1 MKLFRREAEYEH
13 RDAVKEDSAATAAID
28 EVRKKILGQTTS
40 SQERSRALG
49 REGNVH
55 SPKNSQAKR
64 QSDIEVLRRELL
76 KGKTKRKT
84 SREHKSG
91 WATEDA
97 VYGRR

>member
-13 RDAVKEDSAATAAID
+13 RDALKEDSATTAAIG
-28 EVRKKILGQTTS
+28 EVRKKILGQATS
-40 SQERSRALG
+40 SQGRSRAPG
-49 REGNVH
+49 RDGDVH
-55 SPKNSQAKR
+55 GPKHSQARR
-64 QSDIEVLRRELL
+64 QSDIEILRRELL
-76 KGKTKRKT
+76 QGKTERKT